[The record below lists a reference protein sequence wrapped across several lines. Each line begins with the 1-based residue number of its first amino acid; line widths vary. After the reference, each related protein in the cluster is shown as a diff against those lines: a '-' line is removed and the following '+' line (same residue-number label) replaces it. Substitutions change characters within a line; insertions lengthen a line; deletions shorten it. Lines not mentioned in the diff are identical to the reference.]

1 MKQGCESS
9 AFNLISDYFAL
20 HKNPIFR
27 LLMQFEC
34 IEKHFFS
41 AISDYNQLRLSRISG
56 DLANHFDLD
65 EIRVTLL
72 YAFVCLG

>member
-1 MKQGCESS
+1 
-9 AFNLISDYFAL
+9 
-20 HKNPIFR
+20 
-27 LLMQFEC
+27 MQFEC

-41 AISDYNQLRLSRISG
+41 GISDYNQLRLSRISG